1 MTMRRLAQA
10 LLWSMAIR
18 KLPIANASL
27 DIRKCSL
34 YGIRT
39 GGIMD
44 RFSNAAVEVGVERF
58 FRVVASPEAKRDTG
72 PETSFGEVG
81 LIDNEQW
88 AYGK

>member
-1 MTMRRLAQA
+1 MQA
-10 LLWSMAIR
+10 PLDPSGDAITGPSWAR
-18 KLPIANASL
+18 VPPCQAEEE
-27 DIRKCSL
+27 L

-44 RFSNAAVEVGVERF
+44 RFSNAAVEVRVERF

-72 PETSFGEVG
+72 PETSLGEVG